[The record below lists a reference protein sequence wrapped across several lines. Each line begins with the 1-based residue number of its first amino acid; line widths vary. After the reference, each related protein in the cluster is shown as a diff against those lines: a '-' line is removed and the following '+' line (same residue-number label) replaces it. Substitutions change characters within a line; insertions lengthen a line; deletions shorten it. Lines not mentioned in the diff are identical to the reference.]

1 MNINQEAIN
10 LINAIEN
17 YIELS
22 NKADYRFTIQEQV
35 KIEKELNALYN
46 HLTNL
51 IQYELNKKE
60 D

>member
-35 KIEKELNALYN
+35 KIEKELNTLYN